1 MKITPSQSARLEFL
15 ARVTDKECKHLLDT
29 DSRLF
34 GNLFTVED
42 AQKIETDPILAER
55 LDAFVSRFGRL
66 QDTVGDKL
74 LPALLNA
81 MAEKTGPAIDNLD
94 KAEKFG
100 FIESA
105 DGWMEMRRLRNQM
118 VHAYI
123 EDLAVLT
130 SALRSGHAFVPVLVT
145 AARRCV
151 AQAQR
156 LLAAQVVSPA
166 SKA

>member
-1 MKITPSQSARLEFL
+1 MKITPAQTARLEFL
-15 ARVTDKECKHLLDT
+15 ARVTDKECQHLLDT

-34 GNLFTVED
+34 GNLFTIEE
-42 AQKIETDPILAER
+42 AKKIEADPILAER

-74 LPALLNA
+74 LPALLTA
-81 MAEKTGPAIDNLD
+81 LAEKTGPAIDNLD

-118 VHAYI
+118 VHEYI
-123 EDLAVLT
+123 EDLAVLA
-130 SALRSGHAFVPVLVT
+130 SALRSGHTFVPALVA

-151 AQAQR
+151 TEARR
-156 LLAAQVVSPA
+156 LLAMP
-166 SKA
+166 